1 MNQLRQAGAGVL
13 LAGCHLMIGSKALI
27 GMIEKVDTRRM
38 TQDSHHAGI
47 DKIATIHNADKVV
60 WKC

>member
-1 MNQLRQAGAGVL
+1 
-13 LAGCHLMIGSKALI
+13 MIGSKALI

-38 TQDSHHAGI
+38 TQDSHHDGI

-60 WKC
+60 

>member
-1 MNQLRQAGAGVL
+1 MNQLRLAGAGV

-38 TQDSHHAGI
+38 TQDSHHDGI

-60 WKC
+60 